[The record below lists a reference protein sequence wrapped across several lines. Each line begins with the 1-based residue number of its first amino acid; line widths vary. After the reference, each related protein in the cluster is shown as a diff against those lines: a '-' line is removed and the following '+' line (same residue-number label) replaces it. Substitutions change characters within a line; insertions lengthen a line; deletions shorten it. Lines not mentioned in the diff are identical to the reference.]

1 MKPGAIPSIYLSN
14 DTPEDSNI
22 LQHEMQIETSYS
34 LEVKNETNFDGESNY
49 SNIQVK
55 HEAET
60 EENYNESNFSVNP
73 WDVSN
78 LSIFL
83 KYCCPECDFK
93 NELYEEFSG
102 HALENHV
109 LATTLFVKADRLE
122 CPRLWRI
129 TMIY

>member
-1 MKPGAIPSIYLSN
+1 MLEMNFISIQQHYKPSFTRPVIK
-14 DTPEDSNI
+14 
-22 LQHEMQIETSYS
+22 QEMHAAHHGY
-34 LEVKNETNFDGESNY
+34 
-49 SNIQVK
+49 
-55 HEAET
+55 
-60 EENYNESNFSVNP
+60 NP
-73 WDVSN
+73 WEVSDATA
-78 LSIFL
+78 FL